1 MSQTTTDLPVGTPEV
16 TQTLFRI
23 EEVAQ
28 ILAMS
33 KSTVRSLTTQG
44 FLPCRRIGRLVRY
57 AQADIDFFVRSR
69 QDFPYR

>member
-1 MSQTTTDLPVGTPEV
+1 MSQTTTDLPVGTSEV
-16 TQTLFRI
+16 TRTLFRV

-44 FLPCRRIGRLVRY
+44 ILPCRRIGRLVRY

>member
-1 MSQTTTDLPVGTPEV
+1 MSQTAELPIGATEV
-16 TQTLFRI
+16 TRTLFRV

-33 KSTVRSLTTQG
+33 KSTVRILTTQG
-44 FLPCRRIGRLVRY
+44 VLPCRRIGRLVRY
-57 AQADIDFFVRSR
+57 AQADIDFFVLSR